1 MPTAR
6 TPQELVAVWRSLA
19 QHWQAARSES
29 RAERG
34 RFRVLSEMYADRAR
48 ELEQVLAA
56 GAQAQAA
63 HEADIAAEM
72 ATGYDPAAEG
82 CAPELSQDEWDA
94 ILPEEE

>member
-19 QHWQAARSES
+19 RHWQAARSES

-63 HEADIAAEM
+63 HEAGIK
-72 ATGYDPAAEG
+72 AEG
-82 CAPELSQDEWDA
+82 VRPRAEPG
-94 ILPEEE
+94 